1 MPSRN
6 YAVLAICAERL
17 VRGVGRGCLKK
28 CSTGL
33 AKKRGSE
40 VRAEDVRKGIEL
52 CDRIIAEL
60 DRLKAENE
68 QTLRESRR
76 RMEPIRAELRRA
88 GYLR

>member
-1 MPSRN
+1 M
-6 YAVLAICAERL
+6 
-17 VRGVGRGCLKK
+17 K
-28 CSTGL
+28 T
-33 AKKRGSE
+33 
-40 VRAEDVRKGIEL
+40 EDVRKGIEL